1 MSKSID
7 VEKLNYIL
15 EDLCTYELG
24 RKFNKVFEEES
35 KDFYDEKF
43 QGEEGERVLIF
54 DVGEGLFLKV
64 IETSNSYGEES
75 GIKTVKFV
83 QQFEKTIKVYE

>member
-24 RKFNKVFEEES
+24 RKFNKVYEEES
-35 KDFYDEKF
+35 KDFYDEKS
-43 QGEEGERVLIF
+43 QGEEGERVLVF
-54 DVGEGLFLKV
+54 DVGGGLFLKV
-64 IETSNSYGEES
+64 IETSNSYGEET
-75 GIKTVKFV
+75 GISSVKLV
-83 QQFEKTIKVYE
+83 ERKEKVVEVYE

>member
-35 KDFYDEKF
+35 KDFYDEKP
-43 QGEEGERVLIF
+43 QGDVGERVSVF
-54 DVGEGLFLKV
+54 NVGEDLFLKV
-64 IETSNSYGEES
+64 IETSDSYGGGVGVS
-75 GIKTVKFV
+75 SVKFV
-83 QQFEKTIKVYE
+83 ERKQKVVEVYE